1 MVSKLQRTLQG
12 CLNHKQQRRDKWGT
26 QLNKSTTQKMTKET
40 YYFATTSRLNQKQWP
55 GKNTMWQMKNKKY

>member
-26 QLNKSTTQKMTKET
+26 QLNKSTTQKMTKM
-40 YYFATTSRLNQKQWP
+40 RLTNLQQLQGWTKSNGQVKTLCD
-55 GKNTMWQMKNKKY
+55 G